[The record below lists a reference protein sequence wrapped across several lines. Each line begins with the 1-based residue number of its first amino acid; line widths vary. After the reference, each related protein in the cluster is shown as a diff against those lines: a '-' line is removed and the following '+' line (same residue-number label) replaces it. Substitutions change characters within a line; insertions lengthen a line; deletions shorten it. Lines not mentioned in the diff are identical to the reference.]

1 MLKKYTFKSNIPG
14 PSVLFLG
21 AIHGNETAGT
31 TAISTAVQKFASGA
45 LIPLK
50 GTVLFIPVCNPL
62 AFEHNVRQIDENLNR
77 VIRRWNNPTTC
88 EQNLANELS
97 AEIEAADIIVDL
109 HSSHCPDDKPFIF
122 NDYPDDH
129 LACRLA
135 SAQNIEYIVE
145 GWPQIYND
153 APIKDYSTG
162 NWAKTC
168 GKTSLTVECG
178 YHLSD
183 TAVKTAYHVIMNTLL
198 SLNVL
203 EGYPSTPPT
212 QKHILMDCFFIK
224 SNPGRLAQ
232 PFKHLDSVLAGEIL
246 AFYDNGTSVVCP
258 QDGFIMLPNPHAL
271 IGTEWFY
278 LGHQK

>member
-1 MLKKYTFKSNIPG
+1 MLKKYVFRSNRAGYNI
-14 PSVLFLG
+14 LFLG
-21 AIHGNETAGT
+21 AIHGNEPAGT
-31 TAISTAVQKFASGA
+31 QAISTAVQKFASGA

-50 GTVLFIPVCNPL
+50 GTVSFIPVCNPL
-62 AFEHNVRQIDENLNR
+62 AFERNVRQIDENLNR
-77 VIRRWNNPTTC
+77 VIRRWNNPTTY

-97 AEIEAADIIVDL
+97 AEIEVADIILDL

-129 LACRLA
+129 MACRL
-135 SAQNIEYIVE
+135 SSVQNIEYVVE
-145 GWPQIYND
+145 GWPQIYNA

-162 NWAKTC
+162 SWAKIC
-168 GKTSLTVECG
+168 GKTCLTVECG

-198 SLNVL
+198 SLDVL
-203 EGYPSTPPT
+203 EGFSSALPK
-212 QKHILMDCFFIK
+212 QKYIAMDGFFIK
-224 SNPGRLAQ
+224 TGSGRLAR
-232 PFKHLDSVLAGEIL
+232 PFKHLDPISAGELL

-258 QDGFIMLPNPHAL
+258 QDGFIMLPNPNAAV
-271 IGTEWFY
+271 GTEWFY